1 MNNTGRSLTP
11 EAAKTLLS
19 FLYTTEA
26 RRSVLLLGPPG
37 IGKSVLVREVAEET
51 ARAAGKKFFAYE
63 QSDGEDVAGIYA
75 RPDRHFVFVD
85 LRLTETEPV
94 DLLGR
99 PVTVSIAGRKQVVY
113 QPPQWVALLAV
124 APGILFL
131 DELTN
136 VYRPDVLA
144 AAYKLIQDRAA
155 GFTGF
160 SPGVQVVAAANRPE
174 DSTLANPLPA
184 PLVNRVYCMEV
195 APPSLAEWAAWM
207 AAHHPGYDPRVL
219 AYLYRFPDDFCR
231 VPAEGETL
239 EGYPTPRSFTSLAG
253 DLPAAVNA
261 GLDRGALRALC
272 LAALGGEVGEK
283 FFAFWEHPVPS
294 YEELLAEPALFGR
307 LGVDEQ
313 YMATVIVGQG
323 LAARVE
329 EAARHVPGGPEAVSP
344 GAVLQDAIVPCVPL
358 LDVMGDASREYLT
371 LLWYII
377 AHRLHVPWREAVYLS
392 MCEQSEIVR
401 KAYASVGSLLRW
413 PA

>member
-19 FLYTTEA
+19 FLYTTET

-63 QSDGEDVAGIYA
+63 QSDREDVAGIHA
-75 RPDRHFVFVD
+75 HPDRHFVFVD

-113 QPPQWVALLAV
+113 QPPQWAALLAV

-136 VYRPDVLA
+136 VHRPDVLA

-184 PLVNRVYCMEV
+184 PLVNRVYCVEV
-195 APPSLAEWAAWM
+195 EPPSLAEWAAWM

-261 GLDRGALRALC
+261 GLDRR
-272 LAALGGEVGEK
+272 
-283 FFAFWEHPVPS
+283 
-294 YEELLAEPALFGR
+294 
-307 LGVDEQ
+307 
-313 YMATVIVGQG
+313 
-323 LAARVE
+323 AAR
-329 EAARHVPGGPEAVSP
+329 AVSCRPGRRGGRKVFRFLGTP
-344 GAVLQDAIVPCVPL
+344 GAVLRRTAGGTGAFRPAWRRRAVHGHGYRRPGAGYTRRRGGPACTGGP
-358 LDVMGDASREYLT
+358 GSRFSRGRPAGHHRALRP
-371 LLWYII
+371 I
-377 AHRLHVPWREAVYLS
+377 AGRY
-392 MCEQSEIVR
+392 
-401 KAYASVGSLLRW
+401 G
-413 PA
+413 